1 MHRYRTN
8 VYRLVRFS
16 ASFSHNFNLHTT
28 IVVTTLYLTTDHFDF
43 NEDFHKEMGDK
54 KRVGVAIIFAD
65 VSSTGPSGTEIDIET
80 VRNTFKRLNYATF
93 TVPEPSSEAIIRI
106 LETMSSKYPYRENI
120 HSIVIYFS
128 CHGGCVDGK
137 GYIQSADNKK
147 VFINDDITS
156 WFTPK
161 KTASIGDRKCLF
173 FFDCCLTEGNEEQQ
187 PAKPATKHL
196 PVPAFLPPE
205 GKRLIAYATSKRTV
219 ATCNAERGSIWTST
233 LFDHIVKYDLPI
245 TAILDKTCEEVAE
258 KSMEVGPL
266 VQSPYYASSLGT
278 FFFRGL
284 FKSIR
289 NIIYI
294 YNLFFFNREYFEE
307 SCRLLSKKF
316 FTNSY

>member
-1 MHRYRTN
+1 MF
-8 VYRLVRFS
+8 VLQLVF
-16 ASFSHNFNLHTT
+16 HNFNLHTT
-28 IVVTTLYLTTDHFDF
+28 IVVIIVITLYLTTDHFEF

-65 VSSTGPSGTEIDIET
+65 VSSAGPSGTEIDIET
-80 VRNTFKRLNYATF
+80 VRNAFKRLDYATF
-93 TVPEPSSEAIIRI
+93 TVPEPSSEAICCI
-106 LETMSSKYPYRENI
+106 LETMSSKYAYQENI
-120 HSIVIYFS
+120 HSIVIYFL

-137 GYIQSADNKK
+137 GYIQSIDNKK

-173 FFDCCLTEGNEEQQ
+173 FFDCCLTEEKVQEQQ
-187 PAKPATKHL
+187 HTAKPATKYL
-196 PVPAFLPPE
+196 PVPAFLPPD
-205 GKRLIAYATSKRTV
+205 GKRLIAYATSKHTE
-219 ATCNAERGSIWTST
+219 ATSNPERGSIWTFT

-258 KSMEVGPL
+258 KSMEVGQL

-284 FKSIR
+284 FKSIK
-289 NIIYI
+289 NI
-294 YNLFFFNREYFEE
+294 YNLFF
-307 SCRLLSKKF
+307 
-316 FTNSY
+316 